1 MTQRVN
7 ILKELSELGITALNS
22 TPENVYE
29 VPAGYFENFTGN
41 LMKRIKSEER
51 KNELPAMLVDLPKEL
66 PYVVPAGYF
75 TALEERLMQ
84 AVRESAD
91 YQTAR
96 DELQSISPLLNN
108 LKKENTYEV
117 PVGYFE
123 NFDAGKSTSQ
133 KTKIVSLASRRW
145 FRLAAAAV
153 VIGLVATLAILLL
166 TQKTTG
172 PVNENKA
179 WAKVEKTIQTLN
191 DKELMEF
198 IELNDVTLNGNETV
212 GMQPVKK
219 DELLEMLKDVSAREM
234 KEFLEQTAGNGDETL
249 MLN

>member
-22 TPENVYE
+22 TPVNVYE
-29 VPAGYFENFTGN
+29 VPAGYFDNFPGN
-41 LMKRIKSEER
+41 LMKHIKSEEL
-51 KNELPAMLVDLPKEL
+51 KNELPAMLADISKEL
-66 PYVVPAGYF
+66 PYSVAAGYF
-75 TALEERLMQ
+75 DGLEERLMQ

-96 DELQSISPLLNN
+96 EELQSLSPLLTE

-117 PVGYFE
+117 PAGYFE
-123 NFDAGKSTSQ
+123 NFDAGKSTKP
-133 KTKIVSLASRRW
+133 KTKVVSITRRRW
-145 FRLAAAAV
+145 LHLAAAAV
-153 VIGLVATLAILLL
+153 VTGLAATLAFLLL

-179 WAKVEKTIQTLN
+179 WAKVEKTIQSLN

-198 IELNDVTLNGNETV
+198 IEMNDVTLNGNETA

-219 DELLEMLKDVSAREM
+219 DELLEMLKDVSAREI